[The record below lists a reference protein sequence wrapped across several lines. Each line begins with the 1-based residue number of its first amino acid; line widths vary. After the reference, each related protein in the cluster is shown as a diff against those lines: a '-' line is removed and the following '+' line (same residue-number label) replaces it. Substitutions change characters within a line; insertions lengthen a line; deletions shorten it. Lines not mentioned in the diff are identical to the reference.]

1 VADHSFVV
9 QAIRLALRQTA
20 GFEVVG
26 FFGVLAPA
34 AAPRDIVA
42 RLNGD
47 ILKLLARRDITE
59 RFASQALEPGNL
71 KPEQFTD
78 YIKREVTK
86 WSKLIREAGI
96 TAQ

>member
-1 VADHSFVV
+1 M
-9 QAIRLALRQTA
+9 
-20 GFEVVG
+20 
-26 FFGVLAPA
+26 LAPA
-34 AAPRDIVA
+34 ATPRDIVA

-71 KPEQFTD
+71 KPEQFAD

-86 WSKLIREAGI
+86 WGKLIREAGI